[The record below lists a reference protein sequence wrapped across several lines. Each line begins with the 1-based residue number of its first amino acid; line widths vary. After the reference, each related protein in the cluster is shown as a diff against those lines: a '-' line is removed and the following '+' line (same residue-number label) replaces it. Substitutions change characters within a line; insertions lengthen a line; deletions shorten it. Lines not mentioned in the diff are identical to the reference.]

1 MTVKLRQPSDTIRLL
16 ILLCFIGGI
25 TDTYTYFIRGEV
37 FVNAQTGNLINMS
50 MHIMK
55 GEWRAAAYY
64 LFPLSIFT
72 FGIFSAEILRGH
84 LKEINAKNDKI
95 LHWRQI
101 ILIVEIIVFTLVAF
115 VPSGKYDVFVNMALS
130 YISALQYQ
138 TFKKTN
144 GSVVAT
150 TMCTGNLRNG
160 TEWLYQYV
168 MKRKEEDKKKV
179 IVYFGSILYFITG
192 CLICSFVITHIK
204 VREHAILFTLP
215 FAVLAF
221 HYMKNRNNNF

>member
-55 GEWRAAAYY
+55 GEWREAAYY
-64 LFPLSIFT
+64 LFQLSIFT

-84 LKEINAKNDKI
+84 LKDKI

-179 IVYFGSILYFITG
+179 IVYFGSILYFVTG

-204 VREHAILFTLP
+204 VKEYAILFTLP